1 MKRLVIIDGNAILH
15 RAYHALPPL
24 TNKKGEPTNALYG
37 FSSML
42 LRVIADLKPEY
53 LVVAFDTPEP
63 TFRNKLFKDYQAKRP
78 ETEDNLIYQIG
89 KVHQLT
95 EDLGIVSF
103 ALPGFEADDVIGTLS
118 KQAKKHDLET
128 VIVTGDRDM
137 LQLVDEKTKIYM
149 PVKGLSESKM
159 YDTREVEEKYGL
171 LPSQITDLKAL
182 TGDSADNYPGV
193 SGIGPK
199 TATYLL
205 ENFQTLDRVYETI
218 KKRPLPIKISDK
230 VLNALVNG
238 YEQAL
243 LCKKLAT
250 IVRDAGVDLDLEK
263 AKWHADNSK
272 IEQVLGDLGF
282 KSLVKRVGN
291 NNKQITNNKK
301 QGKTRDNNQLGL
313 F

>member
-1 MKRLVIIDGNAILH
+1 MKRLIVIDGNAILH

-42 LRVIADLKPEY
+42 LRVIADLHPEY
-53 LVVAFDTPEP
+53 LVVTFDTPEP
-63 TFRNKLFKDYQAKRP
+63 TFRNKLYKDYQAKRP
-78 ETEDNLIYQIG
+78 ETEDNLISQIG
-89 KVHQLT
+89 KVHQLV

-118 KQAKKHDLET
+118 EQAKEHDLET
-128 VIVTGDRDM
+128 IIVTGDRDM

-159 YDTREVEEKYGL
+159 YGTREVEEKYRL

-193 SGIGPK
+193 TGIGPK
-199 TATYLL
+199 TAAFLL
-205 ENFQTLDRVYETI
+205 QNFQTLEGIYEAI
-218 KKRPLPIKISDK
+218 KKNKFPVKIPDK
-230 VLNALVNG
+230 VYKALTEG
-238 YEQAL
+238 YEQAQ

-250 IVRDAGVDLDLEK
+250 IVRDVNVDFDLEK
-263 AKWHADNSK
+263 AKWHANNQK
-272 IEQVLGDLGF
+272 IGKVLGDLGF
-282 KSLVKRVGN
+282 KSLAKRV
-291 NNKQITNNKK
+291 
-301 QGKTRDNNQLGL
+301 RDNKAGEKQKEIKKENENQLGL